1 MQVEFDDRAQ
11 SRIPVPTTV
20 LGQGGM
26 SREPLG
32 HLIYNQKME
41 KPMAKK
47 NPPKYDLSKAGKTV
61 VERFDEA
68 TARDEFE
75 GNNICIL
82 HGLEKAM
89 IGTAELGDHTVA
101 IYERGLCIQCIA
113 DGMNDADVAKLHK
126 DEHSEDELKN
136 PELIRTLKLQ
146 DAEEFFEYN
155 TVRALPSMGG
165 VAPLI
170 IEGFAVDGTRWDSFT
185 KPEPDGP
192 ITTVCYGQTDTY
204 ATRQEAIDAYKEYVR
219 HSEGAERDRYVR
231 IVMQLEDGAMHATDE
246 E

>member
-1 MQVEFDDRAQ
+1 MLE
-11 SRIPVPTTV
+11 SIT
-20 LGQGGM
+20 
-26 SREPLG
+26 
-32 HLIYNQKME
+32 KME

-47 NPPKYDLSKAGKTV
+47 KSNTYDLSKAGKTV

-68 TARDEFE
+68 TARDEFD
-75 GNNICIL
+75 GNHICIL

-89 IGTAELGDHTVA
+89 IGTAQLGDHTVA

-113 DGMNDADVAKLHK
+113 DGMNDSDVAKLHA
-126 DEHSEDELKN
+126 DEYSAEELKN

-155 TVRALPSMGG
+155 TVRALPYMGD
-165 VAPLI
+165 ATPLI
-170 IEGFAVDGTRWDSFT
+170 IEGFAVDGNRWDSF
-185 KPEPDGP
+185 KSPLDGP
-192 ITTVCYGQTDTY
+192 VTVNCYGHDRTY
-204 ATRQEAIDAYKEYVR
+204 ETRQEAIDFYKEGIR
-219 HSEGAERDRYVR
+219 CSEGAEQERYVR

>member
-1 MQVEFDDRAQ
+1 
-11 SRIPVPTTV
+11 
-20 LGQGGM
+20 
-26 SREPLG
+26 
-32 HLIYNQKME
+32 
-41 KPMAKK
+41 MATK
-47 NPPKYDLSKAGKTV
+47 NPPKYDLSKAGNTV

-75 GNNICIL
+75 GNHICIL

-113 DGMNDADVAKLHK
+113 DGMNDSDVAKLHK
-126 DEHSEDELKN
+126 DEHSAKELKD

-155 TVRALPSMGG
+155 TVRALPYMGD
-165 VAPLI
+165 AKPII
-170 IEGFAVDGTRWDSFT
+170 IEGFAVDGTRWDSF
-185 KPEPDGP
+185 KSPLDGP
-192 ITTVCYGQTDTY
+192 VTVKCYGKDKTY
-204 ATRQEAIDAYKEYVR
+204 TTRQEAINFYKEGIR
-219 HSEGAERDRYVR
+219 CSDGAEQQRYVR

-246 E
+246 G

>member
-1 MQVEFDDRAQ
+1 MLE
-11 SRIPVPTTV
+11 I
-20 LGQGGM
+20 
-26 SREPLG
+26 
-32 HLIYNQKME
+32 INKME

-47 NPPKYDLSKAGKTV
+47 KSNTYDLSKAGKTV

-68 TARDEFE
+68 TARDEFD
-75 GNNICIL
+75 GNHICIL

-89 IGTAELGDHTVA
+89 IGTAQVGDHTVA

-113 DGMNDADVAKLHK
+113 DGMKDSDVAKLHT
-126 DEHSEDELKN
+126 DEYSEKELKD
-136 PELIRTLKLQ
+136 PELIKTLKLQ

-155 TVRALPSMGG
+155 TVRALPYMGD
-165 VAPLI
+165 ATPLI
-170 IEGFAVDGTRWDSFT
+170 IEGFAVDGTRWQSFT
-185 KPEPDGP
+185 KPDTDGP
-192 ITTVCYGQTDTY
+192 VTTVCYGKTDTY
-204 ATRQEAIDAYKEYVR
+204 ETRQEAIDFYKDCVR